1 MLNVNFFIQSLLEA
15 DNTNAN
21 AAGEGTDDNATEDA
35 GGNDPNAAEDQT
47 DTANQNQ
54 DDKQTED
61 QNKEENQDDNK
72 GEEEQDD
79 GLGDD
84 FDLDPDGG
92 DDAGEGDDT
101 PPDGL
106 TSPDD
111 DGSGDNQ
118 DEVETNVQT
127 NILKLSKLDRTLAKR
142 RLFTNFQDLRTQVN
156 TFRNIIA
163 NNEENIEAEIREK
176 IYEDIDKAYS
186 SITDYMTYK
195 FSFIN
200 YEENLQAYLLF
211 SKMMQDIVNYTSTNA
226 TKSGKKSKLVKDAE

>member
-21 AAGEGTDDNATEDA
+21 AAGEGTDDNATEDT

-54 DDKQTED
+54 DDKQAED

-111 DGSGDNQ
+111 DGSADNQ

-142 RLFTNFQDLRTQVN
+142 RLFTNFQDLRTQAN

-163 NNEENIEAEIREK
+163 NNEENIEAEVREK

-226 TKSGKKSKLVKDAE
+226 TKSGRKSKVVKGAE

>member
-15 DNTNAN
+15 DNTNVN
-21 AAGEGTDDNATEDA
+21 AAGEGTDDNATEDT
-35 GGNDPNAAEDQT
+35 GGNDPNATENKT

-54 DDKQTED
+54 DDKQAED

-111 DGSGDNQ
+111 DGSADNQ

-142 RLFTNFQDLRTQVN
+142 RLFTNFQDLRTQAN

-163 NNEENIEAEIREK
+163 NNEENIEAEVREK

-226 TKSGKKSKLVKDAE
+226 TKSGRKSKVVKGAE

>member
-15 DNTNAN
+15 DNTNVN
-21 AAGEGTDDNATEDA
+21 AAGEGTDDNATEDT
-35 GGNDPNAAEDQT
+35 GRNDPNAAEDQT

-54 DDKQTED
+54 DDKQAED

-111 DGSGDNQ
+111 DGSADNQ

-142 RLFTNFQDLRTQVN
+142 RLFTNFQDLRTQAN

-163 NNEENIEAEIREK
+163 NNEENIEAEVREK

-226 TKSGKKSKLVKDAE
+226 TKSGRKSKVVKGAE

>member
-15 DNTNAN
+15 DNTNA
-21 AAGEGTDDNATEDA
+21 AGEGTDDNAAEDA

-47 DTANQNQ
+47 DTADQNQNDEQ
-54 DDKQTED
+54 AQD

-72 GEEEQDD
+72 GEEGEDD

-92 DDAGEGDDT
+92 DDAGEEGDDN

-111 DGSGDNQ
+111 DGSGDSQ

-163 NNEENIEAEIREK
+163 NNEENIEVEVREK
-176 IYEDIDKAYS
+176 IYEDLDKAYS

-226 TKSGKKSKLVKDAE
+226 TKSGKKSKVMKGVE

>member
-15 DNTNAN
+15 DNTNVN
-21 AAGEGTDDNATEDA
+21 AAGEGTDDNATEDT
-35 GGNDPNAAEDQT
+35 GRNDPNAAEDQT

-54 DDKQTED
+54 DDKQAED

-111 DGSGDNQ
+111 DGSADNQ

-163 NNEENIEAEIREK
+163 NNEENIEAEVREK
-176 IYEDIDKAYS
+176 IYEDIDKVYS

-226 TKSGKKSKLVKDAE
+226 TKSGRKSKVVKGAE

>member
-1 MLNVNFFIQSLLEA
+1 MFAMNYFIQSLLEA
-15 DNTNAN
+15 ENKN
-21 AAGEGTDDNATEDA
+21 AAGEGTDDNATEDT
-35 GGNDPNAAEDQT
+35 GGDNPDTAENQT
-47 DTANQNQ
+47 DTTDQNQNEEQTQ
-54 DDKQTED
+54 D
-61 QNKEENQDDNK
+61 KEQKENQDDNK
-72 GEEEQDD
+72 GEDESNDD

-92 DDAGEGDDT
+92 SGDEDNSEE

-111 DGSGDNQ
+111 DGSSNTST
-118 DEVETNVQT
+118 DEVETNIQT
-127 NILKLSKLDRTLAKR
+127 NILNLSKLDRTIAKR
-142 RLFTNFQDLRTQVN
+142 RLFTNFQDLRTQIN

-163 NNEENIEAEIREK
+163 NNEENIEVEIREK
-176 IYEDIDKAYS
+176 IYADIDKAYS

-211 SKMMQDIVNYTSTNA
+211 SKMVQDIVNYTSTNA
-226 TKSGKKSKLVKDAE
+226 TKSSRKSKVIKDTE

>member
-21 AAGEGTDDNATEDA
+21 AAGEGTDDNATEDT

-92 DDAGEGDDT
+92 DDT

-111 DGSGDNQ
+111 DGSADNQ

-163 NNEENIEAEIREK
+163 NNEENIEAEVREK

-226 TKSGKKSKLVKDAE
+226 TKSGRKSKVVKGAE

>member
-1 MLNVNFFIQSLLEA
+1 MLSMNYFIQSLLEA
-15 DNTNAN
+15 ENT
-21 AAGEGTDDNATEDA
+21 AGEGTDDNAAEDA
-35 GGNDPNAAEDQT
+35 GTDNANAAENQT
-47 DTANQNQ
+47 DAADQNQNEEQAQ
-54 DDKQTED
+54 DKEQ
-61 QNKEENQDDNK
+61 EENKDDNK
-72 GEEEQDD
+72 GEDEQDD

-92 DDAGEGDDT
+92 GEEDSGEE

-111 DGSGDNQ
+111 DGSGDTST
-118 DEVETNVQT
+118 DEIEANIQT
-127 NILKLSKLDRTLAKR
+127 NILNLSKLDRTIAKR

-163 NNEENIEAEIREK
+163 NNEENIEVEVREK
-176 IYEDIDKAYS
+176 IYADIDRAYS
-186 SITDYMTYK
+186 SVTDYMTYK

-211 SKMMQDIVNYTSTNA
+211 SKMVQDIVNYTSTNA
-226 TKSGKKSKLVKDAE
+226 TKSGRKSKVIKESE

>member
-21 AAGEGTDDNATEDA
+21 AAGEGTDDNATEDT

-92 DDAGEGDDT
+92 DDT

-111 DGSGDNQ
+111 DGSADNQ

-142 RLFTNFQDLRTQVN
+142 RLFTNFQDLRTQAN

-163 NNEENIEAEIREK
+163 NNEENIEAEVREK

-226 TKSGKKSKLVKDAE
+226 TKSGRKSKVVKGAE

>member
-21 AAGEGTDDNATEDA
+21 VAGEGTDDNATEDT
-35 GGNDPNAAEDQT
+35 GGNDPNATEDQT

-54 DDKQTED
+54 DDKQAED

-92 DDAGEGDDT
+92 DDT

-111 DGSGDNQ
+111 DGSADNQ

-142 RLFTNFQDLRTQVN
+142 RLFTNFQDLRTQAN

-163 NNEENIEAEIREK
+163 NNEENIEAEVREK

-226 TKSGKKSKLVKDAE
+226 TKSGRKSRVVKGAE